1 YLYDSGAFCT
11 TFHAGLAGWKACLIC
26 KKYLHCGCIV
36 SEKDIFVMN
45 FGGVCCLVCAKKY
58 LLPAEDETDEDKPV
72 NDCPPLLTWNNSSA
86 NQSMDRPSNETK
98 TGDGCFSRRNSTMAA
113 PNESTHQMVI
123 SGAQCKQKNAVLGG
137 GSSSTAMYNASS
149 SLSENNGTQ
158 PNHSGS
164 CLYVSPQTGLIRF
177 LNFGQMKEQQYLKD
191 LGFLNSTMTPMFKKV
206 LSATD
211 TKVKSGRLVIP
222 TKGARAYLP
231 ELEDK
236 QRCILLEILD
246 TKGNIWKLSYR
257 FWENN
262 RGRIYVL
269 GGLKAYITI
278 WKWQVGDQVTF
289 YRIEPENKYL
299 IVTEKELPVSEK
311 KLPASSS

>member
-1 YLYDSGAFCT
+1 MSSSTSLSPSLRINGPAPIVGGRGIYAQSYSDCATSHGSERKTAITSWAINRNSKLLWFDLLVVIVVYDCDREKRGRYLYDSGAFCT

-222 TKGARAYLP
+222 TKGAR
-231 ELEDK
+231 
-236 QRCILLEILD
+236 
-246 TKGNIWKLSYR
+246 G
-257 FWENN
+257 
-262 RGRIYVL
+262 
-269 GGLKAYITI
+269 YI
-278 WKWQVGDQVTF
+278 D
-289 YRIEPENKYL
+289 
-299 IVTEKELPVSEK
+299 IVDYY
-311 KLPASSS
+311 